1 VTPTA
6 MLPGFTVFM
15 RFQLIILRKTPP

>member
-15 RFQLIILRKTPP
+15 RFQLIILRRIPP